1 MEKLMISGSSLDELG
16 MMIGNEIVPEFGK
29 KVLEFGS
36 CACSIVDAVIQQCD
50 YLALTDKDPAL
61 SERFSRFS
69 EDNKVQIIPDS
80 ELGEDCYFG
89 RFHLV
94 YTLFGFHD
102 LPHLVDEIMR
112 LRRLILKGG
121 KIAAVDFTADGFAGE
136 CTKQLKRCGFQNFK
150 NQTFMIEGK
159 EAFLITAEK

>member
-1 MEKLMISGSSLDELG
+1 MEKIMISGSSRDELAV
-16 MMIGNEIVPEFGK
+16 MIGNEIVPEFGRK
-29 KVLEFGS
+29 LLEFGS
-36 CACSIVDAVIQQCD
+36 CGCSIADAIVPQCD
-50 YLALTDKDPAL
+50 YLALTDKDPDL
-61 SERFSRFS
+61 VEGFQRFSG
-69 EDNKVQIIPDS
+69 EGKVQLIPDS

-121 KIAAVDFTADGFAGE
+121 KIAVVDFTAEGFADV
-136 CTKQLKRCGFQNFK
+136 CTRQLKRCGFLNF
-150 NQTFMIEGK
+150 QSRTFTIEGR